1 MTKKGALRMTKR
13 GAMNDRAVAKETLL
27 LTGDPSLPLKDD
39 SMAVVLRERSDR
51 RISAVK
57 FR

>member
-1 MTKKGALRMTKR
+1 MTKR